1 MKIKKL
7 HDLNILVTRPYPSGA
22 KLCELIKSQGGCAIH
37 LPTLA
42 FAPPKNSSKFI
53 ASIRKLSQQNWL
65 IFISPQAVY
74 ASLPVLRQEWRALL
88 PSIKLACIGIGTMKA
103 LHQAGYLHVLYPKK
117 KWNSEGLLA
126 LPEFQSLN
134 KQKIAIIRG
143 EKGRDQLEQTLK
155 KRGARVLPIIAYRRI
170 IPEIEIHP
178 YQMLL
183 KQNTVD
189 AIVVTSGEGV
199 ENLTKMIGE
208 AFRSLLCKTPLIVVS
223 ERIKM
228 LAHDL
233 GFQTIWVAHHASHHA
248 ILEILAEK
256 RKELCQMKAKL

>member
-183 KQNTVD
+183 KQQTIDSIIATSNNG
-189 AIVVTSGEGV
+189 IV
-199 ENLTKMIGE
+199 NLTKMMGK
-208 AFRSLLCKTPLIVVS
+208 ALHTRLLDIPLVVIS
-223 ERIKM
+223 ERIKE
-228 LAHDL
+228 LAHHL
-233 GFQTIWVAHHASHHA
+233 GFQTIWVAHNASHEA
-248 ILEILAEK
+248 ILELLAKK
-256 RKELCQMKAKL
+256 RNELCQMKMKL